1 MNFFAKYDKNGDL
14 NMNKEEQLAMLED
27 LQREDNLL
35 QEEMLELKNKEEQE
49 ADGEDGDDGENFKR
63 FIMKKFIG

>member
-1 MNFFAKYDKNGDL
+1 
-14 NMNKEEQLAMLED
+14 MNKEEQLAMLED

>member
-1 MNFFAKYDKNGDL
+1 
-14 NMNKEEQLAMLED
+14 MNKEEQLAMLED

-35 QEEMLELKNKEEQE
+35 QEEMQELKNKEEQE

-63 FIMKKFIG
+63 FNRKNVLDSF